1 MTGVHQV
8 IRICHGGEETVYY
21 ADIECS
27 VDLDPAQKG
36 VHMSRFAELFA
47 EAIESV
53 VLGEAL
59 AIEDLAGHIATRVL
73 ERQGSLRSYARIEAK
88 YPGVAH
94 DARLGADL
102 TGDLHADRRR
112 VGDDGRDAPRRRR
125 ARARAERVSVR
136 AGHGARARERAA
148 RRHGVRGR
156 GARRASS
163 TRSRSRRTTSVPRPS
178 CSSARRA
185 SRRPRS

>member
-1 MTGVHQV
+1 MCRYRDRTRPLRSRSRPDHDEHQAPHRDLGAGDVQASRPAVHLSLSKAGVTGVHQV
-8 IRICHGGEETVYY
+8 IRICHGGDETVYY

-88 YPGVAH
+88 YPVSRVTPVSGLTVA
-94 DARLGADL
+94 
-102 TGDLHADRRR
+102 GDLHADRRR
-112 VGDDGRDAPRRRR
+112 VGDHGR
-125 ARARAERVSVR
+125 ARAAPSACAC
-136 AGHGARARERAA
+136 AG
-148 RRHGVRGR
+148 
-156 GARRASS
+156 
-163 TRSRSRRTTSVPRPS
+163 
-178 CSSARRA
+178 
-185 SRRPRS
+185 